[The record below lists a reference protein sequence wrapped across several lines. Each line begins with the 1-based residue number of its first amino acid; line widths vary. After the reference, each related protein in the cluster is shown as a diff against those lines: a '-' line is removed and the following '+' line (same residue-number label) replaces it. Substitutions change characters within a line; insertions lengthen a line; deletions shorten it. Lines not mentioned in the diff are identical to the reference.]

1 MLAELADAVRSRRVS
16 AFELVTESL
25 ARIERRNPA
34 LNAVTLVRGEQAL
47 EEARVL
53 DERGSTVFPPNAA
66 RSPWSGCSTP
76 ERSSWAERTFRS
88 SRSRGGR
95 GTTCTA

>member
-25 ARIERRNPA
+25 ARIERDNPA

-47 EEARVL
+47 EEAREV
-53 DERGSTVFPPNAA
+53 DERRAEGLPTAA
-66 RSPWSGCSTP
+66 V
-76 ERSSWAERTFRS
+76 WAV
-88 SRSRGGR
+88 RSRR
-95 GTTCTA
+95 R